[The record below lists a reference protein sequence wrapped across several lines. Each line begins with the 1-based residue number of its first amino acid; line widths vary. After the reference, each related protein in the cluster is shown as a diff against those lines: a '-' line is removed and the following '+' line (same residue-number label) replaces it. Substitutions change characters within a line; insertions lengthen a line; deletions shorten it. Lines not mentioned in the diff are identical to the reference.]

1 MDTSGVHALMPFW
14 PGTEPLAQIVSDI
27 QPPVRPSSVA
37 QIATQT
43 SERVHKIWEAA
54 KQDTQPFPRPPS
66 TSGDDNYSPSAVS
79 SSPSSSDAEGE
90 VVGSELPVYPY
101 TSNSTGPVTLVHMS
115 GTVTREVPESRRRRE
130 DNLDQPTPKRARKTM
145 ASYFPDNL
153 GYPRVEPSLSRQST
167 GGGEGSSRRSSSR
180 KSTST
185 PKPSIASPSGRKS
198 LYDLKEQERYVTL
211 KGKPFPVIVNVDD
224 HSYRHITE
232 SGEQKPTGGA
242 LIPENYRPRGPRQ
255 YHCPVRGCEKVYERV
270 TGLGGHFSWSHNT
283 TAFNDNRDGTL
294 SSLGPYETDAN
305 VNSFPG
311 VIVSRNPN
319 TIVPP
324 PVQGQT
330 PVYPPKPITA
340 PSPRQPGVYL
350 RNLLSQKQRAYNRE
364 DILFM
369 LSLPQLRELPKVWT
383 LHLATKSL
391 SEGLYAIVLAFI
403 VGEDVSATHKCTRS
417 GEINQSIRIPPGM
430 PKAAKTQLARV
441 ESCVSC
447 LYYNFGHPLNPA
459 PCSWTPAHEVHMLG
473 WSQSIEG
480 RSRSADSRRGLQ
492 SASLKNEESVSQSSA
507 SREVSDEEVE
517 EEPKPESPP
526 PRRATRKQ
534 AAQSRN
540 DSSKMEDWEF
550 APGRQLDEKTGE
562 PFAFSGPYVTSQNAI
577 QVAEDIGFHR
587 LRIPPGGT
595 QHWNAK
601 KDVLRTFDVIS
612 GKLEL
617 KVGDA
622 KVQPIGAGG
631 LIVLRPGMKLTA
643 ENRQYDEAVVSCYNI
658 SNYSLA

>member
-1 MDTSGVHALMPFW
+1 
-14 PGTEPLAQIVSDI
+14 
-27 QPPVRPSSVA
+27 
-37 QIATQT
+37 
-43 SERVHKIWEAA
+43 
-54 KQDTQPFPRPPS
+54 
-66 TSGDDNYSPSAVS
+66 
-79 SSPSSSDAEGE
+79 
-90 VVGSELPVYPY
+90 
-101 TSNSTGPVTLVHMS
+101 
-115 GTVTREVPESRRRRE
+115 
-130 DNLDQPTPKRARKTM
+130 M

-185 PKPSIASPSGRKS
+185 PKPSVASPSGRRS
-198 LYDLKEQERYVTL
+198 VYDLKEQERCVML
-211 KGKPFPVIVNVDD
+211 KGKTFPVIVNVNN
-224 HSYRHITE
+224 HSYRHIIE
-232 SGEQKPTGGA
+232 SGEQKPTGGV
-242 LIPENYRPRGPRQ
+242 LIPENYRPIGPRQ
-255 YHCPVRGCEKVYERV
+255 YHCPVRGCEKVYEKV
-270 TGLGGHFSWSHNT
+270 TGLGGHFSMAHNT

-294 SSLGPYETDAN
+294 SSLGPYETEAM

-330 PVYPPKPITA
+330 PVYPPKPISV
-340 PSPRQPGVYL
+340 PPPRQPSDYL
-350 RNLLSQKQRAYNRE
+350 RNLLSPKQRAYNRE

-369 LSLPQLRELPKVWT
+369 LSLPQLRELPKIWT
-383 LHLATKSL
+383 LHLATKYI
-391 SEGLYAIVLAFI
+391 SEGLYAIILAFI
-403 VGEDVSATHKCTRS
+403 VGEDVSATNKCTHS

-430 PKAAKTQLARV
+430 PKAAKAQLTRV

-447 LYYNFGHPLNPA
+447 LYYNYGRHLNPA
-459 PCSWTPAHEVHMLG
+459 TCSWTPAHEFHMLG
-473 WSQSIEG
+473 LSQSIEG
-480 RSRSADSRRGLQ
+480 RSRSADSTRGLQ
-492 SASLKNEESVSQSSA
+492 SVSLKDEESVSQSSA
-507 SREVSDEEVE
+507 SGEASNEEDE

-534 AAQSRN
+534 AAKSRN
-540 DSSKMEDWEF
+540 DTSKMEDWEF
-550 APGRQLDEKTGE
+550 APGRQLDEKTAE

-595 QHWNAK
+595 QHWSAK
-601 KDVLRTFDVIS
+601 KDVLRTCEVIS

-617 KVGDA
+617 KVGDVKA
-622 KVQPIGAGG
+622 QPIGAGG
-631 LIVLRPGMKLTA
+631 VIVIRPGMKLTA
-643 ENRQYDEAVVSCYNI
+643 ENRQYDEAVVSCHNF

>member
-1 MDTSGVHALMPFW
+1 
-14 PGTEPLAQIVSDI
+14 
-27 QPPVRPSSVA
+27 
-37 QIATQT
+37 
-43 SERVHKIWEAA
+43 
-54 KQDTQPFPRPPS
+54 
-66 TSGDDNYSPSAVS
+66 
-79 SSPSSSDAEGE
+79 
-90 VVGSELPVYPY
+90 
-101 TSNSTGPVTLVHMS
+101 
-115 GTVTREVPESRRRRE
+115 
-130 DNLDQPTPKRARKTM
+130 M

-167 GGGEGSSRRSSSR
+167 GGGEGSSIRSSSR

-185 PKPSIASPSGRKS
+185 PKPSVASPSGRKS
-198 LYDLKEQERYVTL
+198 LYDLKEQDRCVTL
-211 KGKPFPVIVNVDD
+211 KGKTFTVIANVDN

-232 SGEQKPTGGA
+232 SGEQKPTGGV
-242 LIPENYRPRGPRQ
+242 LIPENYRPIGPRQ
-255 YHCPVRGCEKVYERV
+255 YHCPVRGCDKVYEKI

-294 SSLGPYETDAN
+294 SSLGPYETDAL

-324 PVQGQT
+324 PVHGQT
-330 PVYPPKPITA
+330 PVFPPKPITA
-340 PSPRQPGVYL
+340 PSPRQPGAYL
-350 RNLLSQKQRAYNRE
+350 RKLLSQKQPAYDRE

-369 LSLPQLRELPKVWT
+369 LSLPQLRELPKVWALKHGLT
-383 LHLATKSL
+383 SL
-391 SEGLYAIVLAFI
+391 PEGLYAILLAFI

-417 GEINQSIRIPPGM
+417 GETNQSIRIPPGM
-430 PKAAKTQLARV
+430 PKAAKAQLTRV

-447 LYYNFGHPLNPA
+447 LYHNFDQPSNPA

-473 WSQSIEG
+473 LSRSIEG
-480 RSRSADSRRGLQ
+480 RSRSADSTRRLR
-492 SASLKNEESVSQSSA
+492 SSSLKNEESVSQSSVSGEA
-507 SREVSDEEVE
+507 SDEQDE
-517 EEPKPESPP
+517 EEPQPESPP

-534 AAQSRN
+534 ATKSRV

-550 APGRQLDEKTGE
+550 APGRQIDEKTGE

-595 QHWNAK
+595 QHWSGK
-601 KDVLRTFDVIS
+601 KDVFRLCEVIS

-617 KVGDA
+617 KVGDV
-622 KVQPIGAGG
+622 KVQPLGAGG
-631 LIVLRPGMKLTA
+631 VLVLRPGMKATA
-643 ENRQYDEAVVSCYNI
+643 ENRQYDEAVVSCHNI